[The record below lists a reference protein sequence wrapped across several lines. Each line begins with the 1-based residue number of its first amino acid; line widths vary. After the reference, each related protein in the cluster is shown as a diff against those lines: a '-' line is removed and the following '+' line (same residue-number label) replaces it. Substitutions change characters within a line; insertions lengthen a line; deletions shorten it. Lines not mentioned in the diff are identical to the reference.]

1 MNKRPLVEGES
12 VRRGQK
18 RKKLGIKDKEGRFLL
33 MPQER
38 RVTGRE
44 VKKLSK
50 KGDSDSGPFPKLTQ
64 FEICIFL
71 LNICYLI
78 FSRGEA
84 NKQKRSAISKKH
96 NS

>member
-12 VRRGQK
+12 VRRVQK
-18 RKKLGIKDKEGRFLL
+18 RKKPGIKDKEGEVLADGAVEESDR
-33 MPQER
+33 Q
-38 RVTGRE
+38 E

-71 LNICYLI
+71 LK
-78 FSRGEA
+78 ED
-84 NKQKRSAISKKH
+84 
-96 NS
+96 